1 MPAVFARVL
10 YWIIGAAIGSVI
22 FRIFAAIGLGVYTYK
37 GLDVVLRNAFQQ
49 IEGYAN
55 ALPVELLNIFA
66 IAQVD
71 TALTI
76 IASAMLSS
84 VAIKFALGV
93 FGVRA

>member
-1 MPAVFARVL
+1 MPIFLARAF
-10 YWIIGAAIGSVI
+10 YWIIGASIGSLI
-22 FRIFAAIGLGVYTYK
+22 FRILSAIGLGVYTYK
-37 GLDVVLRNAFQQ
+37 GLDVVLKKAFSQ
-49 IEGYAN
+49 IQNYAS

-84 VAIKFALGV
+84 VAIKFAFGV

>member
-1 MPAVFARVL
+1 MPIVFARVL
-10 YWIIGAAIGSVI
+10 FWIIGASIGSLI
-22 FRIFAAIGLGVYTYK
+22 FRILAAIGLGVYTYN
-37 GLDVVLRNAFQQ
+37 GLDVVLKKAFAQ
-49 IEGYAN
+49 IQGYAN

-84 VAIKFALGV
+84 VAIKFAFGV
-93 FGVRA
+93 FGVRS